1 MSNDKQAMSAQVA
14 IGDGHFVAS
23 PGNDRRTW
31 TGGDDVDRPHD
42 RGDLAER
49 LARADL
55 LICEMQAHMDELI
68 EANLRL
74 RGELSEMTL
83 KWLME
88 KVDDR

>member
-1 MSNDKQAMSAQVA
+1 MSNDKQTKSRQVA
-14 IGDGHFVAS
+14 IGDGHFFAS

-31 TGGDDVDRPHD
+31 TGSDDVDRPHD
-42 RGDLAER
+42 HGDLAER
-49 LARADL
+49 LAWADL